1 MEKWINQGTTLCYN
15 NVEKDIICCHK
26 YGFDAIEIK
35 YNVIKDCD
43 MNALK
48 RQLEK
53 KHVKVGAL
61 GAVSLPVYEDYDKKL
76 QMKKKL
82 EHMCQVA
89 ATIECEN
96 IVVIPPYREL
106 ECIPENEDKEIMSLL
121 ENYLKIA
128 EEYGRKLAFEVMG
141 FHNSA
146 VNTFQ
151 RGLMFIR
158 ALASEN
164 IGLILDFYH
173 FFGGNMDK
181 DELRKAKA
189 SEIFIVHVNDGKKN
203 KNGKYL
209 DDDRLWPG
217 DGEFEIVDLMQILKE
232 MNYSGP
238 ISLETYQQ
246 EGWKF
251 DIEECY
257 KNGILKLNQLLN
269 SNMALSQ

>member
-15 NVEKDIICCHK
+15 NVEKDIIYCHK
-26 YGFDAIEIK
+26 YGFDAIELK
-35 YNVIKDCD
+35 YNVIKDYD

-48 RQLEK
+48 WQLERN
-53 KHVKVGAL
+53 HVKVGAL
-61 GAVSLPVYEDYDKKL
+61 GAVSLPIYEDYDKKL
-76 QMKKKL
+76 QMKKRI
-82 EHMCQVA
+82 EHMCQIA
-89 ATIECEN
+89 AAIECVN
-96 IVVIPPYREL
+96 IVVISPYRKKEYIL
-106 ECIPENEDKEIMSLL
+106 ENEDKEIMSLL
-121 ENYLKIA
+121 ETYLRIA
-128 EEYGRKLAFEVMG
+128 EEYGRKLAFEVLG
-141 FHNSA
+141 FHNAA

-151 RGLMFIR
+151 KGLMLIR
-158 ALASEN
+158 TLSSEN

-181 DELRKAKA
+181 DEIRNAKVG
-189 SEIFIVHVNDGKKN
+189 EIFIVHVNDGKKN

-217 DGEFEIVDLMQILKE
+217 DGEFEIDDLMQILKE

-238 ISLETYQQ
+238 ISLETYRQ

-257 KNGILKLNQLLN
+257 KSGMLKLNQLIN
-269 SNMALSQ
+269 SHTVFSK